1 MSVSDP
7 TARWM
12 PYLAIASGVVAA
24 MHIGKMAPAIPVLQD
39 ALGISL
45 VQAGFLLSAIS
56 FAGMTVGMLAGLFA
70 DSMGIKRCL
79 VWGQALLAVA
89 GLGGA
94 TSTDPHTLLVWR
106 GLEGAGFLLSAL
118 PVPSLLRR
126 MVAPQRL
133 SIYLGWWGAYM
144 PIGTASAM
152 LVGAAVLA
160 AFGWPWLWLGLASLS
175 ALMAI
180 LLWRYLPSDTPTAEP
195 NAAFWRLWVSRLAT
209 TLKAPGVRRVALA
222 FSCYSTQW
230 ITVIGFLPSV
240 YAQAGIGGAQAGILT
255 GLASLANM
263 TGNVASGRLL
273 HRGWRYETLLSV
285 GFITMAVATWVAFQ
299 LGDQVPFGWRYAA
312 VVCFSAVGGCIPG
325 ALFSLGVRLAP
336 SDDLVATSMGF
347 IQQCMA
353 AGQFL
358 GPPLVGWAVAT
369 GGSWEA
375 SWWVLA
381 AAAAIGLWA
390 SVRGSR
396 CLPAA
401 CAR

>member
-1 MSVSDP
+1 MSKHPS
-7 TARWM
+7 RWIA
-12 PYLAIASGVVAA
+12 YLAIASGVVAA
-24 MHIGKMAPAIPVLQD
+24 MHIGKMAPAIPVLQATLD
-39 ALGISL
+39 VTL

-56 FAGMTVGMLAGLFA
+56 FAGMSVGMLVGLFA
-70 DSMGIKRCL
+70 DGIGLKRCL
-79 VWGQALLAVA
+79 VLGQLLLALA

-94 TSTDPHTLLVWR
+94 TSNSPEALLLWR
-106 GLEGAGFLLSAL
+106 GIEGAGFLMSAL
-118 PVPSLLRR
+118 PAPSLIRR
-126 MVAPQRL
+126 LVEPSRL
-133 SIYLGWWGAYM
+133 SLYLGWWGAYM
-144 PIGTASAM
+144 PIGTATAM

-160 AFGWPWLWLGLASLS
+160 AVNWEGLWLGLAGVS
-175 ALMAI
+175 ALMSG
-180 LLWRYLPSDTPTAEP
+180 LLWRFLPPDSRTTEA
-195 NAAFWRLWVSRLAT
+195 NTAFWSLWAAKLVT
-209 TLKAPGVRRVALA
+209 TLKTPGVRRVALA
-222 FSCYSTQW
+222 FGCYSTQW

-273 HRGWRYETLLSV
+273 HRGWRYETLLSM
-285 GFITMAVATWVAFQ
+285 GFVTMAAATWVAFQ
-299 LGDQVPFGWRYAA
+299 AGEQVSFAWRYGA

-336 SDDLVATSMGF
+336 SDKMVATSMGF
-347 IQQCMA
+347 VQQCMA

-358 GPPLVGWAVAT
+358 GPPLVAWAVAT
-369 GGSWEA
+369 GGGWSA

-396 CLPAA
+396 CLPPA
-401 CAR
+401 CGR